1 MSQERSAQEVL
12 DDHLTTSLNGNV
24 EEDLKRNYA
33 EDVTIVS
40 NWGVEHGH
48 AGVRRMA
55 ALLESQL
62 PGCSFAYRLRLV
74 EGEIGMLEWTAT
86 SSAGSVEDGVDSYVI
101 RDGRIQ
107 AQTIHYTVTPA

>member
-1 MSQERSAQEVL
+1 MGQHRSAQEVL
-12 DDHLTTSLNGNV
+12 DDHLNTSLHGNV
-24 EEDLKRNYA
+24 EEDLERNYA
-33 EDVTIVS
+33 QDVTIVS

-62 PGCSFAYRLRLV
+62 PDCSFGYRLRLV

-86 SSAGSVEDGVDSYVI
+86 SSASSVEDGVDSYVI

-107 AQTIHYTVTPA
+107 AQTIHYTLIPA